1 MRRVFESLSELEQFL
16 KDEKDFLYKLIFYR
30 IEEVFQTEEEIEVIE
45 FYSKDVLV
53 TIHITLTKLKLKP
66 CLEKLEEYFVTVEEY
81 EKCQKILEYKKL
93 LKMGF

>member
-53 TIHITLTKLKLKP
+53 TIHITLAKPKLKP